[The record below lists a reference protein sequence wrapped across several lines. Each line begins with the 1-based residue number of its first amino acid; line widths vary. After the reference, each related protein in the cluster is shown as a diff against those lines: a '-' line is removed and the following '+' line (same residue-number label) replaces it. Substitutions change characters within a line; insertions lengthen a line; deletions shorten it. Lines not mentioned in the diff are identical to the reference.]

1 MRPVI
6 HAITPGDHFSPLTGS
21 AIPTVV
27 HGLASA
33 AARAAE
39 PVPQSVLVDRAT
51 MQPRYD
57 SAAAIEYDRGPWLRR
72 NDRALDLARGRLGL
86 PRTATARFHGDVA
99 EALRDVEPSFV
110 LAHNAPVLPGLLR
123 DTPHVVVLYA
133 HNDVLR
139 TYRRGEAR
147 RALDR
152 VAGIISVS
160 RALAAQLKDSL
171 PSSLADRVHVVG
183 NGVDVERFRPADDLG
198 RRSDADATRTLR
210 VAFVGRVIPEKGP
223 DVLLRAAK
231 LLSRDDV
238 EFTVVGSHGFAR
250 DAALSGY
257 EQELRRLAEESGAR
271 VRFEPFVDR
280 EALPRL
286 LRELDVFV
294 VPSRWPDPCPL
305 TAGEGMASGV
315 PVIASRIGGLPEVV
329 GDAGILV
336 PPDDPN
342 ALAAAIGRLADDPAE
357 RVRRAA
363 AARSHAVAH
372 DWSWAWSNLRSVLE
386 EL

>member
-6 HAITPGDHFSPLTGS
+6 HAITPGDHFSPRTGS

-27 HGLASA
+27 HGLAGA
-33 AARAAE
+33 AARDPD
-39 PVPQSVLVDRAT
+39 PVPQSVLIDRST
-51 MQPRYD
+51 MTPRYD

-72 NDRALDLARGRLGL
+72 NDRARDLVRGRLGL
-86 PRTATARFHGDVA
+86 TRAASARFHGSSADV
-99 EALRDVEPSFV
+99 LREIEPSFV

-123 DTPHVVVLYA
+123 DTPHRVVLYA

-139 TYRRGEAR
+139 SYTRREAR
-147 RALDR
+147 RALGD

-160 RALAAQLKDSL
+160 HALAAQLRDSL
-171 PSSLADRVHVVG
+171 PSSLAERIHVVG
-183 NGVDVERFRPADDLG
+183 NGVDVERFHPDGDPDGRSGPDTARP
-198 RRSDADATRTLR
+198 LR
-210 VAFVGRVIPEKGP
+210 VAFVGRVIREKGP
-223 DVLLRAAK
+223 DVLLRAARR
-231 LLSRDDV
+231 LARPDV
-238 EFTVVGSHGFAR
+238 EFVVVGSHGFAR
-250 DAALSGY
+250 DAVLSGY

-336 PPDDPN
+336 PPDDPD
-342 ALAAAIGRLADDPAE
+342 ALATAIGRLADDPAE
-357 RVRRAA
+357 RIRRAEA
-363 AARSHAVAH
+363 SRTHAMAH
-372 DWSWAWSNLRSVLE
+372 DWTWAWSNLRSVLDV
-386 EL
+386 L

>member
-33 AARAAE
+33 AARDAD
-39 PVPQSVLVDRAT
+39 PVPQAVLLDRST
-51 MQPRYD
+51 MRPRYD
-57 SAAAIEYDRGPWLRR
+57 SAEAIEYDRGPWLTRR
-72 NDRALDLARGRLGL
+72 DRAIDVARGRVGL
-86 PRTATARFHGDVA
+86 PRTATARFHGSAADV
-99 EALRDVEPSFV
+99 LRSLPPSFV
-110 LAHNAPVLPGLLR
+110 LAHNSPVLPRLLR
-123 DTPHVVVLYA
+123 DTPHRVLLYA

-139 TYRRGEAR
+139 SYTRAEVRRTLG
-147 RALDR
+147 D

-160 RALAAQLKDSL
+160 HSLATQLRDSL
-171 PSSLADRVHVVG
+171 PSSLAGRVHVVG
-183 NGVDVERFRPADDLG
+183 NGVDVERFRPAGDPGIRQVDPA
-198 RRSDADATRTLR
+198 RPLR

-231 LLSRDDV
+231 QLARDDV
-238 EFTVVGSHGFAR
+238 EFLVVGSHGFAR

-257 EQELRRLAEESGAR
+257 EQELRRLSDESGAR

-280 EALPRL
+280 EALPAL
-286 LRELDVFV
+286 LRDLDVFV

-315 PVIASRIGGLPEVV
+315 PVVASRIGGLPEVV
-329 GDAGILV
+329 GDAGLLV
-336 PPDDPN
+336 PPDDPD
-342 ALAAAIGRLADDPAE
+342 ALAAALARLADDPEE
-357 RVRRAA
+357 RLRRAVA
-363 AARSHAVAH
+363 SRAHALAH
-372 DWSWAWSNLRSVLE
+372 DWSWAWSNLRTVLSG
-386 EL
+386 L